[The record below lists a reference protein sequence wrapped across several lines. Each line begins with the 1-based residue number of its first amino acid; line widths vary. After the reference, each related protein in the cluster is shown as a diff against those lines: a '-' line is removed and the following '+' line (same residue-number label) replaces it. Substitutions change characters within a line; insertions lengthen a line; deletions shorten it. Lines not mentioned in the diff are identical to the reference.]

1 MVSEEARLNR
11 DDLFLMMKSYENTIR
26 LNTTLLE
33 KQNLLLSQHDV
44 IIEKEK
50 ELYEN
55 NNKLIEELSNLI
67 LSVKNDIS
75 AINKQVTN
83 IQIKSVENNSAIK
96 ISLVYVYVGIITAVG
111 TLVTILYNSW
121 SRFYLIEDIAKKLGV
136 M

>member
-1 MVSEEARLNR
+1 MVSEDTKLNR

-44 IIEKEK
+44 IIEKQK
-50 ELYEN
+50 QIYED
-55 NNKLIEELSNLI
+55 NNKLIEELSELI
-67 LSVKNDIS
+67 SSAKSDIS
-75 AINKQVTN
+75 AIDKQMTKM
-83 IQIKSVENNSAIK
+83 QIKNVENTSAIK
-96 ISLVYVYVGIITAVG
+96 IRLIWVYVGIVTAVG

-121 SRFYLIEDIAKKLGV
+121 GKFHLIEDIAKKLGV